1 MSYDGLTAEEAASL
15 HRRLNDGEIPSESV
29 SVYRDGLQ
37 AGGKV
42 PLLLAPDDCRFVVAG
57 GIPGYSFVTS
67 YFSVPPY
74 SETAM
79 ITREMSK

>member
-1 MSYDGLTAEEAASL
+1 MAYDGLTAEEAASL
-15 HRRLNDGEIPSESV
+15 RRRLDDGEIPSEIIP
-29 SVYRDGLQ
+29 VYRAGLL
-37 AGGKV
+37 ACGKV
-42 PLLLAPDDCRFVVAG
+42 PLLLTLDDCRFVVAG